1 MKRLAVIPARGGSKG
16 IPRKNLA
23 MLGGRPL
30 LGWTLAAAMESGCL
44 DRVIVST
51 DDSEIAAVAKDAG
64 AEVPFLRPAELARD
78 DTPSLAVV
86 THLVEA
92 LATQG
97 WEAETITLLQ
107 PTSPFRTGTDIRA
120 CHELRLQNEA
130 SAAVSVVECETHP
143 AWAFM
148 QDEAG
153 RLQSYLPGPMPTRRQ
168 DLLPAFRPNGAIFM
182 ITRARLDRGGTFYGA
197 DTLAYVMPPE
207 RSIDIDTPWDLR
219 LARLLSADNIRADD
233 SPLRD
238 TSISLQP

>member
-23 MLGGRPL
+23 RIGGHPL
-30 LGWTLAAAMESGCL
+30 LTWTVAAALESGCL

-51 DDSEIAAVAKDAG
+51 DDTEIAAVARDAG

-86 THLVEA
+86 THMVAA
-92 LATQG
+92 LAAQG
-97 WEAETITLLQ
+97 WEAEMITLLQ
-107 PTSPFRTGTDIRA
+107 PTSPFRTGADIRA

-130 SAAVSVVECETHP
+130 SAAVSVVECEAHP
-143 AWAFM
+143 AWAFV

-153 RLQSYLPGPMPTRRQ
+153 RLHPFLPGPMPTRRQ
-168 DLLPAFRPNGAIFM
+168 DLPPAFRPNGAIFM
-182 ITRARLDRGGTFYGA
+182 VTRERLDGGATFYGP

-207 RSIDIDTPWDLR
+207 RSIDIDTPWDLH
-219 LARLLSADNIRADD
+219 LARLLAADAIQAGESPSRETAIRFE
-233 SPLRD
+233 P
-238 TSISLQP
+238 